1 MFLEEAF
8 IKFPCVDEPKKSLPH
23 LLRKF
28 HVCLALNCL
37 NVVVLHH
44 GPEDGGGG
52 SEDVLVAGNLVA
64 IEDQGEICPLH
75 IVSFAGVGWTDGPLC
90 SLNSRADRRR
100 I

>member
-8 IKFPCVDEPKKSLPH
+8 IEFPCVYEPKESLPH

-28 HVCLALNCL
+28 HVCL

-52 SEDVLVAGNLVA
+52 SQDVLVAGNLVA
-64 IEDQGEICPLH
+64 IEDQGEI
-75 IVSFAGVGWTDGPLC
+75 SFL
-90 SLNSRADRRR
+90 LQE
-100 I
+100 